1 MTMSLIF
8 DQISE
13 RLDSM
18 SKGHKAIATY
28 ILDNYDKAAYMTAS
42 KLGEV
47 TGVSESTV
55 VRFTM
60 ELGFDG
66 YPHFQN
72 TLKEELKSKLTSVQR
87 LDATERFADDAT
99 AISIISRQ
107 H

>member
-72 TLKEELKSKLTSVQR
+72 TLKY
-87 LDATERFADDAT
+87 
-99 AISIISRQ
+99 
-107 H
+107 